1 MNDRSWKA
9 VSVNLGCG
17 GPRASE
23 YRDGVVRWSEG
34 AARTFDIVFAQETP
48 TDDDW
53 RELWSEYDIF
63 ESAGPPYRPRSAVI
77 ARKDLGG
84 ESFEYST
91 SDYHGS
97 YVAAA
102 TVGDLVVMS
111 VHASPNALSEQWRQ
125 QWTQPGRTLPDEYRG
140 PLWDSDLVLETVRVH
155 AVGRRVLACGDW
167 NEARRWDV
175 DHAGGTGAAFFR
187 RLATL
192 DLIDICCPDE
202 RDAPRTHDKLCL
214 DHIIGS
220 PGVADRI
227 AVGQVVDEHEWPA
240 DHRPVEFTIG

>member
-23 YRDGVVRWSEG
+23 YREGIARWSED
-34 AARTFDIVFAQETP
+34 AARIVDIVFAQETP
-48 TDDDW
+48 ADDDW
-53 RELWSEYDIF
+53 REVWSEYDIF
-63 ESAGPPYRPRSAVI
+63 ESAGPLYRPRSAVI

-102 TVGDLVVMS
+102 TVGDLVLMS
-111 VHASPNALSEQWRQ
+111 VHASPNELSEQWRK
-125 QWTQPGRTLPDEYRG
+125 QWTQHGRTLPDEYRG
-140 PLWDSDLVLETVRVH
+140 PLWDSDLVLETVR
-155 AVGRRVLACGDW
+155 AQAESRRVLACGDW

-175 DHAGGTGAAFFR
+175 DHTGETGAAFFR
-187 RLATL
+187 QLATMEL
-192 DLIDICCPDE
+192 VDACCPGNEDAAPTH
-202 RDAPRTHDKLCL
+202 RDLCL
-214 DHIIGS
+214 DHIVATRD
-220 PGVADRI
+220 VADRI
-227 AVGQVVDEHEWPA
+227 TVGRVMDEQPWPA
-240 DHRPVEFTIG
+240 DHRPVEFTIS